1 MAVTPRYGRYGMIN
15 LARKRFLDELDKWL
29 TPDLLYH
36 CFTGEGDPDRLAH
49 VAGLDHALQS
59 SLLAKVER
67 EWPDR
72 LDAIAQERQRER
84 NESRRLVRTYTNAR
98 DQSPFSAR

>member
-1 MAVTPRYGRYGMIN
+1 MAN
-15 LARKRFLDELDKWL
+15 LVRKRFLDEMDKWL

-36 CFTGEGDPDRLAH
+36 CFTGESDPDRLAH

-67 EWPDR
+67 EWPNR
-72 LDAIAQERQRER
+72 LNAIAEDRQHQR
-84 NESRRLVRTYTNAR
+84 NESRRLVRTYTKCKR
-98 DQSPFSAR
+98 SKSVLSPLT